1 MILVLFLLNVSP
13 IWLASRLTRI
23 QDLFVNPIFRGINN
37 FSGRNTY
44 LFHQSVAKKSPIW
57 LTIRSYRLCQLLLP
71 SSNVWV
77 SWTRLKTQL
86 LRSDVVSSKASSSC
100 LEQISCLTKLDLWTS
115 LIPKML
121 KLLDLDFS
129 LVDEQATNKLE
140 RSNAYI
146 SQVWD
151 SKPAFGKSSQQDFEI
166 LEVEMVNLSRNH
178 QMSPGLTVLRV
189 KITYHCT
196 WGNK

>member
-1 MILVLFLLNVSP
+1 M
-13 IWLASRLTRI
+13 
-23 QDLFVNPIFRGINN
+23 
-37 FSGRNTY
+37 
-44 LFHQSVAKKSPIW
+44 FHQSVAKKSPIW
-57 LTIRSYRLCQLLLP
+57 LTIRSYGLCQLLLP

-86 LRSDVVSSKASSSC
+86 LRSNVVSSKASSSC
-100 LEQISCLTKLDLWTS
+100 FMEQISCLTKLDLWTS
-115 LIPKML
+115 LIGKML

-129 LVDEQATNKLE
+129 LVDEQATNTLE

-178 QMSPGLTVLRV
+178 QMLPGLTVLRV
-189 KITYHCT
+189 KIPYHCT